1 MNNYSSFKNKVLGL
15 IFKSRL
21 LRLQHCNVMIFE
33 KTGNVHRRTFSPA
46 LALALALASG
56 SANGSGGTGIAG
68 NANYPQPARCP
79 CVKDARNTFPLLP
92 GSQGTAKFDGS
103 GAPDN
108 LGTKRTL
115 SWRKT

>member
-1 MNNYSSFKNKVLGL
+1 MWFRSIDFGIDVVSKGFKTTSN
-15 IFKSRL
+15 L
-21 LRLQHCNVMIFE
+21 LKRFPGCFE

-68 NANYPQPARCP
+68 NANYPQPTRCP

-92 GSQGTAKFDGS
+92 RSQGTAKFDGS

-108 LGTKRTL
+108 LCTERSL
-115 SWRKT
+115 SWRKP